1 MELRKLPPEIQTGE
15 DIVNWMRFF
24 NGKSREEFKNMAKT
38 DKYLDEAYKTLKELS
53 ADDKKRIEYE
63 EREKALKDYN
73 TQISSAEKRGE
84 KIGEERGQKR
94 GEELV
99 RKIFKMYMAQSPEEE
114 IARECNITVE
124 RVRRFLR
131 KFI

>member
-1 MELRKLPPEIQTGE
+1 
-15 DIVNWMRFF
+15 
-24 NGKSREEFKNMAKT
+24 MAKT

-84 KIGEERGQKR
+84 KR

-99 RKIFKMYMAQSPEEE
+99 RKVFKMYMAQSPEEE

-124 RVRRFLR
+124 RVREILA
-131 KFI
+131 